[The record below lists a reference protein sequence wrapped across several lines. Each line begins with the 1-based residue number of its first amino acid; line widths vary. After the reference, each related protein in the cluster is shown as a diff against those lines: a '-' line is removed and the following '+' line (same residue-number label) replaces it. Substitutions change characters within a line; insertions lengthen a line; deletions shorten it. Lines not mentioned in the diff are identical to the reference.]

1 MKKILLFLSITLS
14 LAMTSCLDNGDEP
27 NTVMTANYACY
38 NNVEDLQNNPGKY
51 ELKAGT
57 YVFTMDVS
65 NMKLDLAIRG
75 NFGESGDVN
84 LTINGLDMK
93 LADYEY
99 NFSADVLTPEVADG
113 IAGAH
118 TIQNLKGSIHPYV
131 ITNDNQTAYQQVLVY
146 QVSFVLDGRYRVTAI
161 SRNPYIFS
169 QNTTT
174 ISAGGNA
181 YSTKDTYYEV
191 KFADTSKADVYIYN
205 ARFVEEMPQGI
216 SFTLKEIPVTLT
228 ANGYTLQIDE
238 ITPVLSTSETPAT
251 QYPISDFRL
260 DMNGTNMSLQFKCNP
275 DVPNFKDTYTV
286 TASGSVYPPENNQY

>member
-84 LTINGLDMK
+84 LTINSLDMK

-99 NFSADVLTPEVADG
+99 NFSADALTPEVADG
-113 IAGAH
+113 IAGSH
-118 TIQNLKGSIHPYV
+118 LIQNLKGSIHPYV
-131 ITNDNQTAYQQVLVY
+131 ITNGTQVQQILVY

-161 SRNPYIFS
+161 SRNSYIFS
-169 QNTTT
+169 QNTITT
-174 ISAGGNA
+174 SAEGGA
-181 YSTKDTYYEV
+181 YSTDKTQYSV
-191 KFADTSKADVYIYN
+191 KFTDTSKADVTIYE
-205 ARFVEEMPQGI
+205 AKFVEEMPQGI
-216 SFTLKEIPVTLT
+216 TFTLKDLPVTLT
-228 ANGYTLQIDE
+228 ANGYTLQADN
-238 ITPVLSTSETPAT
+238 ITPVLATSETPAT
-251 QYPISDFRL
+251 QYPVSDFRL

>member
-1 MKKILLFLSITLS
+1 MKKILLLLSITLS

-99 NFSADVLTPEVADG
+99 NFSAEVLTPEVADG
-113 IAGAH
+113 IAGSH
-118 TIQNLKGSIHPYV
+118 TVQNLKGTIHPYV
-131 ITNDNQTAYQQVLVY
+131 IANDDYTAYQQILVY

-174 ISAGGNA
+174 ISAGGDA

-216 SFTLKEIPVTLT
+216 TFTLKDIPVTLT
-228 ANGYTLQIDE
+228 ANGYTLQADNI
-238 ITPVLSTSETPAT
+238 IPVLATSETPAT

-260 DMNGTNMSLQFKCNP
+260 DMNGPNMSLQFKCNP
-275 DVPNFKDTYTV
+275 DIPNFQTTYSV
-286 TASGSVYPPENNQY
+286 TATGSVYPPENNQY

>member
-131 ITNDNQTAYQQVLVY
+131 ITNGTQVQQILVY
-146 QVSFVLDGRYRVTAI
+146 QVSFVVDGRYRVTAI
-161 SRNPYIFS
+161 SRNSYIFS
-169 QNTTT
+169 QNTITT
-174 ISAGGNA
+174 SAEGGA
-181 YSTKDTYYEV
+181 YSTDKTQYSV
-191 KFADTSKADVYIYN
+191 KFTDTSKADVTIYE
-205 ARFVEEMPQGI
+205 AKFVEEMPQGI
-216 SFTLKEIPVTLT
+216 TFTLKDLPVTLT
-228 ANGYTLQIDE
+228 ANGYTLQADN
-238 ITPVLSTSETPAT
+238 ITPVLATSETPAT
-251 QYPISDFRL
+251 QYPVSDFRL